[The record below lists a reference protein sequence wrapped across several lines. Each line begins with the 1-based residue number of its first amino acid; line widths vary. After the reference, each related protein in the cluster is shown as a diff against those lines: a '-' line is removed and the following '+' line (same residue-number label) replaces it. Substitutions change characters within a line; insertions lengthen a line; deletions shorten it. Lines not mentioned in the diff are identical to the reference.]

1 MVSSEWKSGTRTPSS
16 MIIGASSS
24 TKLDRPRRLMLCGR
38 PFRSSCI
45 VSIGASWRRTCH
57 ALCAPDL
64 SICSAVIR
72 NVPGGCGMLSL
83 CLAATPHPSSEASID
98 AVSAFMRGLPVRG
111 RRPVQLQPYTHVS
124 PRERQGIANARARV
138 SSRAMLQL
146 TALLLVAQ
154 VQVPPPRG
162 YVNDFAGVL
171 DSTSVAHMEAVI
183 AEVRAK
189 TRGEIA
195 VVTLPDIDDRPAAD
209 VALEIGRR
217 WGVGAKGEAGDPAKN
232 LGVVVLLVPLKNH
245 RPGTGQI
252 FIATGR
258 GAEGFLTDARVGRI
272 RDAMTPYLAR
282 EEYGAGLAYGVD
294 LIAQAFAQEFGVT
307 LDAAPPGA
315 RPVERD
321 VSFPSRAVLFWLIF
335 AVVFT
340 LAQLARRR
348 GRRGRRIWWVG
359 GGWGGGGWGGGW
371 GGGGGGGG
379 GGFGG
384 VGGGGGV
391 FGRGAG
397 GGLLYWPRN
406 HRRANL
412 AGGGA

>member
-1 MVSSEWKSGTRTPSS
+1 
-16 MIIGASSS
+16 
-24 TKLDRPRRLMLCGR
+24 
-38 PFRSSCI
+38 
-45 VSIGASWRRTCH
+45 
-57 ALCAPDL
+57 
-64 SICSAVIR
+64 
-72 NVPGGCGMLSL
+72 
-83 CLAATPHPSSEASID
+83 
-98 AVSAFMRGLPVRG
+98 
-111 RRPVQLQPYTHVS
+111 
-124 PRERQGIANARARV
+124 
-138 SSRAMLQL
+138 MLQL

-154 VQVPPPRG
+154 IQVPPPRG

-171 DSTSVAHMEAVI
+171 DSASVAHMEAVI

-195 VVTLPDIDDRPAAD
+195 VVTLADIDDRPAAD

-217 WGVGAKGEAGDPAKN
+217 WGVGARGEAGDPAKN
-232 LGVVVLLVPLKNH
+232 LGVVVLLVPQKNH

-307 LDAAPPGA
+307 LDAAPPGP
-315 RPVERD
+315 RPAERD
-321 VSFPSRAVLFWLIF
+321 LPFPSRAMLFWLIF
-335 AVVFT
+335 AVVFV

-348 GRRGRRIWWVG
+348 GRRGGRIWWAG
-359 GGWGGGGWGGGW
+359 GGWGGGGWA
-371 GGGGGGGG
+371 GGGGGGG

-384 VGGGGGV
+384 FGGGGG
-391 FGRGAG
+391 FSGGGAG
-397 GGLLYWPRN
+397 GRF
-406 HRRANL
+406 
-412 AGGGA
+412 